1 METIDSKIER
11 LRLLLSEMGVV
22 IGYSGGCDSTLLAA
36 VGKEIIKERMVCVLA
51 SSETYPSSEVEEAME
66 RAVKLGITVMRIE
79 TDELKDA
86 DFAANT
92 PDRCYFC
99 KRELFGKLIA
109 IGNVGYQ
116 NSSGNPHCNSK
127 LKVVD
132 LKKQ

>member
-1 METIDSKIER
+1 MAATAPCLLPWAKRS
-11 LRLLLSEMGVV
+11 LRNVWSA
-22 IGYSGGCDSTLLAA
+22 SWP
-36 VGKEIIKERMVCVLA
+36 

-66 RAVKLGITVMRIE
+66 TAVRLGITVMRIE

-132 LKKQ
+132 L